1 MRIIRLET
9 VIGCILGAF
18 HVTIIHD
25 LKRELDRDSACLYKS
40 VKFLEVR
47 SLFTVMNK
55 LDKALVQPIL
65 FSLLDGLIEVE
76 TGQMPDEVPH

>member
-25 LKRELDRDSACLYKS
+25 LKRELDRNLTYFYKS
-40 VKFLEVR
+40 VKFLEVG
-47 SLFTVMNK
+47 SLFTVMDK
-55 LDKALVQPIL
+55 LDKALVQLVL